1 MADEEKKDVV
11 PEGFRKL
18 SEFTVE
24 ELLKL
29 PRIPMRMVETTND
42 RTGQVRFNAYVYL
55 LESRL
60 EVRFPIDRATYHLV
74 ARLRGKDST
83 KSEYTVSFPYR
94 VVRGRGVSEE
104 DGHEFDYYYVE
115 GYAAPME
122 RKVYLNQLLTGSQVD
137 LVECFGLDGVVD
149 RGYAGS
155 VKGVGY
161 FDDLG

>member
-1 MADEEKKDVV
+1 MAEEEKGVV
-11 PEGFRKL
+11 AEGFRKL
-18 SEFTVE
+18 SEFSVE

-29 PRIPMRMVETTND
+29 PRLPMRMVETTND
-42 RTGQVRFNAYVYL
+42 RTGQVRFNAYVYML
-55 LESRL
+55 DSRL

-94 VVRGRGVSEE
+94 VVKGRGVSEE
-104 DGHEFDYYYVE
+104 DGHEFDYYVE
-115 GYAAPME
+115 GYAAPLE

-137 LVECFGLDGVVD
+137 LVECLGLEGVVD